1 MIIGDRLTEKVVNKF
16 TVAENRDGH
25 VKGQNAWKE
34 NSYGIFGVFQIA
46 KP

>member
-1 MIIGDRLTEKVVNKF
+1 MIIGDRLSEKVVKKF

-25 VKGQNAWKE
+25 VKGQNARKE